1 MYPYMYMDSQK
12 KFEETKLRLKNAV
25 YSKLNMKGT
34 SNQDYEHAQK
44 VWNRITSEYKNVTL
58 GDYHDVYVYLATN
71 ALLQADVF
79 EIFANTCL
87 EQYKLDPAHFY
98 VLPGLAG

>member
-1 MYPYMYMDSQK
+1 
-12 KFEETKLRLKNAV
+12 
-25 YSKLNMKGT
+25 MKGT

-44 VWNRITSEYKNVTL
+44 VWNRITSEYKNVAL
-58 GDYHDVYVYLATN
+58 GDYHDVYVYLVTN
-71 ALLQADVF
+71 ALQQADVF

-98 VLPGLAG
+98 ILPGLAG